1 MRKGQHGFVLIPL
14 IAALVALPAAPLA
27 AAESSAGPA
36 AAPAANA
43 NAGTPATSV
52 ARLRSDKGTAWVR
65 PADSGEW
72 QEYGTNTPLGE
83 RFRVSVPH
91 GSQAQ
96 ILVREGQS
104 LVLKS
109 GAEVEIRE
117 LGEKHDTFRLQSG
130 SVGLSMTKD
139 GFAPVR
145 FRVPGNREVDIAA
158 PGRYAVGTEAGTS
171 KFVVGAGEGT
181 VSGEGMTPVSVKAG
195 EEASIGAK
203 ITVART
209 ESTAPAPPPAGTE
222 PQLTEAERQAGVPPE
237 AAGELREYGHWVY
250 TPDYGYAWS
259 PYVDAGW
266 TPYYYGHWVWVYPYG
281 WVWVAYEPWG
291 WWPYHYGWWVDD
303 LAFGWVWCPFH
314 AFIDVDFFFGHSR
327 FFFHRASFFAANVRF
342 DFDRDGRFVRWTPAR
357 PGTAA
362 TRAPFSRGDGRLA
375 QWNEPLRSGEVMV
388 RGENGRMRAW
398 QGHGMAAADAGVGGR
413 AALRNAGVQPFREG
427 GGRVSAALPAAMN
440 RGSRGARPESG
451 GRQPGAGPAV
461 RGESRGFEG
470 SRGVAVP
477 REPTPRMSAPP
488 SRTFE
493 GPVRSA
499 PPSRSFEG
507 GGFRGFEGRP
517 GGFRSAAPP
526 ERSFAGGGF
535 RGFSGGGSRGFSGGG
550 GGRGFGGGRGR

>member
-1 MRKGQHGFVLIPL
+1 MNGSYRIILIPL
-14 IAALVALPAAPLA
+14 IISLVALPAAPLA
-27 AAESSAGPA
+27 AAESGASPA
-36 AAPAANA
+36 AATAANA
-43 NAGTPATSV
+43 NAGTPAMSV
-52 ARLRSDKGTAWVR
+52 ARLRIDKGTAWVR

-91 GSQAQ
+91 GSRAQ
-96 ILVREGQS
+96 ILFREGQS
-104 LVLKS
+104 LVLNG

-117 LGEKHDTFRLQSG
+117 LGEKHATFGLQSG
-130 SVGLSMTKD
+130 SVGLSMNKD
-139 GFAPVR
+139 GFAPAR

-158 PGRYAVGTEAGTS
+158 PGRYAVSTEAGTS

-181 VSGEGMTPVSVKAG
+181 VSGEGATPVSVKAG

-203 ITVART
+203 ITVARA

-237 AAGELREYGHWVY
+237 AAGELRDYGRWVS
-250 TPDYGYAWS
+250 TPDYGYVWS

-266 TPYYYGHWVWVYPYG
+266 TPYYNGHWVWVYPYG

-314 AFIDVDFFFGHSR
+314 AFVDIDFFFFGHSR

-357 PGTAA
+357 PGT
-362 TRAPFSRGDGRLA
+362 TVGRAPFSRGDVRLA
-375 QWNEPLRSGEVMV
+375 QWNEPLRSGEVKV
-388 RGENGRMRAW
+388 RGEDGRMRAW
-398 QGHGMAAADAGVGGR
+398 QGHGMTAAGGGAGGR
-413 AALRNAGVQPFREG
+413 AAMRNAGAQPFREG
-427 GGRVSAALPAAMN
+427 GGRVSAALPAAMDSGN
-440 RGSRGARPESG
+440 RGARPEFGS
-451 GRQPGAGPAV
+451 RQPNAGPAV

-470 SRGVAVP
+470 SRGVAAP
-477 REPTPRMSAPP
+477 REPAPRMSAPP

-493 GPVRSA
+493 GPARSA
-499 PPSRSFEG
+499 PPSRNFNGGGFRSEAPASRGFAG
-507 GGFRGFEGRP
+507 GGFRGFEG
-517 GGFRSAAPP
+517 GSAGFG
-526 ERSFAGGGF
+526 GGGF
-535 RGFSGGGSRGFSGGG
+535 
-550 GGRGFGGGRGR
+550 RGFGGGRGR